1 MQVVSTNWVISC
13 YLTSCGFYEEK
24 EDIEQ
29 GEEAVSPGT
38 SNDLAVGLGDE
49 GVGEVV
55 DKGGGEDDVDGKST

>member
-1 MQVVSTNWVISC
+1 M
-13 YLTSCGFYEEK
+13 EA
-24 EDIEQ
+24 

-38 SNDLAVGLGDE
+38 SNDLAVALGDE

>member
-1 MQVVSTNWVISC
+1 M
-13 YLTSCGFYEEK
+13 EA
-24 EDIEQ
+24 